1 MNLDDKNIGA
11 GAGAAASDH
20 ANAAASA
27 AGAMVDAYISTD
39 CTVPLKSGTA
49 FYNSVAAFKNAW
61 NAWATGG
68 DPDSP
73 AGQLVHNGE
82 YDAATVAAAQTLVS
96 AVPAPC
102 TQPAPPPPPAQ
113 TVTCSDG
120 SVHPAGYVC
129 PQVPVAP
136 SGMPGWLKVLLWILL
151 AGGVIAGS
159 IWLFR
164 YFGKKNELA
173 AAESKRR
180 PRKRGKRKKR

>member
-27 AGAMVDAYISTD
+27 AGAMVDAYNSTD
-39 CTVPLKSGTA
+39 CTVPLVSGTA

-82 YDAATVAAAQTLVS
+82 YDAATVAAAQTVVGG
-96 AVPAPC
+96 VPPPC
-102 TQPAPPPPPAQ
+102 TQPAPPAPQPQPVPVPPA
-113 TVTCSDG
+113 
-120 SVHPAGYVC
+120 P
-129 PQVPVAP
+129 PVAP
-136 SGMPGWLKVLLWILL
+136 GGMPGWLKVLLWILL